1 MTREN
6 GWEPQKY
13 APNGKNPNEAGSR
26 RWDFANFDSRQ
37 AVEAKSGQVPEADF
51 ARQFDIDK
59 TMVTE
64 RDWQVTYHL
73 KEPLSPSQMQRLTEF
88 QAESGGQFSF
98 TIGVP

>member
-1 MTREN
+1 MAEAADLKSAKCRFESDW
-6 GWEPQKY
+6 GHQK
-13 APNGKNPNEAGSR
+13 G
-26 RWDFANFDSRQ
+26 
-37 AVEAKSGQVPEADF
+37 AVHC
-51 ARQFDIDK
+51 QFDIDK